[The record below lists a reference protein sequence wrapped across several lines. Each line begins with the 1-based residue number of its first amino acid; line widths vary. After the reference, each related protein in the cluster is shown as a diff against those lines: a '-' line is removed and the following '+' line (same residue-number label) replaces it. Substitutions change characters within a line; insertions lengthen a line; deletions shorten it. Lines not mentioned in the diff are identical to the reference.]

1 MNVNSLAKFQ
11 GLLRGLFQFDA
22 SDLDFGIYRI
32 LNYKRSQ
39 IEKFIQQDLKEKVD
53 LAFAKYQKQMV
64 DSLKEL
70 LTEKK
75 QEALRVL
82 GEEAFGPNGELKIE
96 YRGTRPGKD
105 YLEIRERV
113 KEAEHIETIKDQV
126 FNDLFTFF
134 FRYYEEGDFVPHY
147 RYSIKGHK
155 YAIPYNGEEV
165 KLYWANHDQYYTKT
179 GLLFRDYTFK
189 AGEYSVIFRIVS
201 AKEELGSNK
210 ATKDRYFIL
219 DDENPLEIVDKKL
232 IVRFQYRELTD
243 VEVKEYAS
251 QTANIA
257 SGEDEQ
263 EETEGLD
270 AISQEVKAPKQ
281 DHINEKVFSELLGK
295 IEDTEPRSTLS
306 NIYKNDKAL
315 LLYQLFRFTSKNTKD
330 YFIHKNLK
338 RFLSEQL
345 EYFIK
350 SEVLDI
356 ETLEKANFLDKHITR
371 AMVVKEIGETIIDFL
386 AQIEDFQKRLWEIK
400 KFVISTECVIT
411 LDKIKEY
418 AGEGF
423 LESILGEILKNENQL
438 KEWKELFGIE
448 ITGENDLIENNTQK
462 GKEWKLLPIDTRYF
476 EEEFKW
482 RLLGALSEKHE
493 LDDILDGV
501 LIKSE
506 NWQALNLLLSKYKEK
521 VQTIYIDP
529 PFNKEQDADY
539 LYNVKY
545 KDSTW
550 ISILENRLRLARDL
564 LSDRGSIFVRCDYNG
579 NMYVRLLM
587 NEIFGD
593 ENFRNEIVVNRSFR
607 PTEEINRYH
616 TAHDNL
622 YIFSKTE
629 SYSFQAA
636 VKARENPKWRPM
648 HLPGVR
654 WSPIEP
660 EYIGLFSKENL
671 KEKGEKFVT
680 RARIILGEEVLP
692 PEGRHWALSQRAI
705 FELERA
711 GGIKLSDSG
720 EPLALEAEFQKLT
733 DNWTDITGY
742 STSWDFKTE
751 NSEILLKRVIESTSN
766 EGELVMDF
774 FLGSGTTTAV
784 AHKLKRKWI
793 GVEMGEHF
801 YTVVL
806 PRMKR
811 VLAYDESGISREKEV
826 KEKYNKKTAGGFFKY
841 QVIEQYEDALDN
853 IELKENQ
860 QAQALLKD
868 EYLLK
873 YFLEFETRESPYLLN
888 VDLLKNPFAYKL
900 KVNLSEV
907 GEPQEMVVDIPETFN
922 YLLGLKVKRIM
933 VRNNER
939 KYLFVQGEK
948 EGKEIAV
955 VWREYR
961 DDWSEEDFK
970 GDKNYIINK
979 LEGWDPHILYINGQS
994 ILTEKL
1000 GNKTVEIRYIEPEFK
1015 RLMEG

>member
-1 MNVNSLAKFQ
+1 MNSLAKFQ

-257 SGEDEQ
+257 SGENEQ

-315 LLYQLFRFTSKNTKD
+315 LLYQLFRFTSKSTKD

-448 ITGENDLIENNTQK
+448 ITGENDLIENNSQK

-482 RLLGALSEKHE
+482 RLLGALSEKHG

-587 NEIFGD
+587 NEIFGE
-593 ENFRNEIVVNRSFR
+593 ENFRNEMILKRTAGLPKREFLNMEVETEYLIYYVKDTEKLLFNQLWENREPQWMPVMIKYNR
-607 PTEEINRYH
+607 GGPTGKPIIIEGKIYNPPKGYSWAIGGEI
-616 TAHDNL
+616 A
-622 YIFSKTE
+622 E
-629 SYSFQAA
+629 
-636 VKARENPKWRPM
+636 
-648 HLPGVR
+648 
-654 WSPIEP
+654 
-660 EYIGLFSKENL
+660 
-671 KEKGEKFVT
+671 
-680 RARIILGEEVLP
+680 RIYK
-692 PEGRHWALSQRAI
+692 EGRLKI
-705 FELERA
+705 EN
-711 GGIKLSDSG
+711 GKLFVLIDKKTVGS
-720 EPLALEAEFQKLT
+720 
-733 DNWTDITGY
+733 NWTDIPGY
-742 STSWDFKTE
+742 VSPPKWGFSTE
-751 NSEILLKRVIESTSN
+751 NHEKLLKRVIETSSN
-766 EGELVMDF
+766 ENDLVMDF

-811 VLAYDESGISREKEV
+811 VLAYDESGISRKNEV